1 MKFEFWWG
9 VSSFFC
15 GVGGIKFEFWWG
27 FYFSTRH
34 LNFTLNRY
42 SVPSGFRRD
51 LHNEAEGRVYGW
63 DGTEYQKCPSMFF
76 ILCGYIDKVYTYL
89 YR

>member
-1 MKFEFWWG
+1 MSFGGG

-51 LHNEAEGRVYGW
+51 LHNEAEGRVYGLMGW
-63 DGTEYQKCPSMFF
+63 DGMGWDGVS
-76 ILCGYIDKVYTYL
+76 KVSFKNVHTL
-89 YR
+89 

>member
-1 MKFEFWWG
+1 MSFG
-9 VSSFFC
+9 GGLRSFFGRV

-63 DGTEYQKCPSMFF
+63 DGMGRGIKSVLQYSSYFVG
-76 ILCGYIDKVYTYL
+76 I
-89 YR
+89 

>member
-1 MKFEFWWG
+1 MSFGGG

-63 DGTEYQKCPSMFF
+63 DGMDGVSKVSFKNFHT
-76 ILCGYIDKVYTYL
+76 LCVY
-89 YR
+89 R